1 MVHYIVQIAQ
11 GIIDLMDD
19 AEKGMASGAD
29 STERSN
35 RLRTVVPQC
44 GVLVEELRR
53 LDPRDFLNAS
63 RYEFVIARLNIE
75 SWGHQWSPGA
85 TGPFVNA
92 FHQDQKFRAELK
104 DLLSRVIAVLDKY
117 GGEGWRAATRRFTFV
132 KDTVLRDIIERDYK
146 ELALVLF
153 PGGAWKSTVI
163 MAGSILEAVLF
174 DQLETDPARKAKA
187 LTDPDAFK
195 IKGMVQDLEKWNLES
210 LIKVA
215 TNLSLIPRE
224 RAKTF
229 DHVLRDYRNFVHPK
243 KEVKAKHP
251 CREGE
256 AQLAFGALNALCDIL

>member
-1 MVHYIVQIAQ
+1 MVHYIIQIAK

-19 AEKGMASGAD
+19 VEKRMGPRAD
-29 STERSN
+29 STELSD

-53 LDPRDFLNAS
+53 LDPRDFLNDS
-63 RYEFVIARLNIE
+63 RYDFVIARLNME
-75 SWGHQWSPGA
+75 LWGQRWSPGA

-92 FHQDQKFRAELK
+92 FNQEPKSRVELK
-104 DLLSRVIAVLDKY
+104 DMLNRVIAVLEKY
-117 GGEGWRAATRRFTFV
+117 GGEGWRVATRKFTFV
-132 KDTVLRDIIERDYK
+132 KDADLRDIVERDYK

-174 DQLETDPARKAKA
+174 DQLESGPARKTKA

-195 IKGMVQDLEKWNLES
+195 KKGVVQDLENWNLES

-229 DHVLRDYRNFVHPK
+229 DQVLRDYRNFVHPK